1 MNRIIRL
8 IKTLA
13 PIRPIG
19 ARRNVSEMAAR
30 GWRCLFLAAGVGAL
44 SFALVL
50 ILGSQA
56 PAGAAMPAVTGL
68 EGESFV
74 YRFDPDASSFVFT
87 FTIPTPN
94 ANPWSVVVVSATGHL
109 DVWFTEP
116 AADRIGRLVYTST
129 HVYAFHEYTLT
140 AGSRPLNLV
149 SGRGFIW
156 FTGAGGNYIGR
167 LDPATGKIDEF
178 AVPTA
183 NSHPADLDV
192 APDGSIWFTEMQAD
206 QIGRLIVDPT
216 GGYTVTEY
224 ASPVTA
230 AGRGW
235 PYGIVVVG
243 GSVFFAHPRAITD
256 CVTRFTPPASW
267 IHITGLVHGIPDDPY
282 ELVVGPWGQVWGT
295 ERVGNAV
302 SSYEV
307 GTLPIVNRYV
317 VTPAN
322 SLPTSLALDAHN
334 YLWFTQ
340 WQAGQIG
347 RLVPSVPSQ
356 KDYYAL
362 PLPGLA
368 PTGIAADSAGGLWVL
383 ASRPYRIRLPVVVK
397 SW

>member
-19 ARRNVSEMAAR
+19 ARGNVSEMTAR
-30 GWRCLFLAAGVGAL
+30 GWRRLLLAVGVGAL
-44 SFALVL
+44 SFVLVL
-50 ILGSQA
+50 ILGSQV

-94 ANPWSVVVVSATGHL
+94 ASPWSVAVVSATGHL

-116 AADRIGRLVYTST
+116 SADRIGRLTYTNT

-149 SGRGFIW
+149 FGAGYIW
-156 FTGAGGNYIGR
+156 FTGAGSNTIGR
-167 LDPATGKIDEF
+167 LNPATGQIDQF

-183 NSHPADLDV
+183 NSYPADLDV
-192 APDGSIWFTEMQAD
+192 APDASIWFTEMAAD
-206 QIGRLIVDPT
+206 KIGRL
-216 GGYTVTEY
+216 TVSPSANFTEY
-224 ASPVTA
+224 PSPITA

-235 PYGIVVVG
+235 PYGIVAVG
-243 GSVFFAHPRAITD
+243 SSVYFAHPRTITD

-267 IHITGLVHGIPDDPY
+267 LDITGLVSGIPDDPY
-282 ELVVGPWGQVWGT
+282 ELVVSPWGQVWGT
-295 ERVGNAV
+295 ERAGNAI

-322 SLPTSLALDAHN
+322 SLPTGLAMDVHN
-334 YLWFTQ
+334 HLWFTQ

-356 KDYYAL
+356 KDYYVL

-368 PTGIAADSAGGLWVL
+368 PTGIAADSAGGLWVV